1 MTIVSGM
8 GVKKI
13 DLFMIYSGGGEYN
26 SLTTNIQL
34 IFSLLGVQRKEKT
47 HVVGNTLFLLIL

>member
-1 MTIVSGM
+1 M

-13 DLFMIYSGGGEYN
+13 DLFMIYSGGGGEYN

-34 IFSLLGVQRKEKT
+34 IFSLLDVQRKEKT
-47 HVVGNTLFLLIL
+47 HVVGNTLFLLML